1 MLNNLLLAT
10 TWVDSID
17 PQRMLIGLVVGV
29 VLLIVLVTMTKVH
42 AFLSIILAALTVA
55 VVGGVPGGEIPGII
69 TSGFG
74 GTLGSI
80 GIIIGLG
87 VIMGKIFEVSGAA
100 ETMARTFIK
109 LFGKGREEL
118 ALAVTG
124 FIVSIPIFCD
134 SAFVILF
141 PIAKAISQK
150 TRKNLLV
157 LAGALA
163 IGLGVTHTLVPPTP
177 GPLFVAEAFGV
188 EIGTMIFWGILTGIP
203 MVIVSVIYIKW
214 VGKNIVLVPNNEGVI
229 ERVVVANVDLVD
241 LKMDAKKGLPS
252 AWLSFAPIFLPII
265 LILIKQ
271 LWGTFADDVPG
282 FIALIGHP
290 VVSVSLGTLLAI
302 YGLGNKVEKTTL
314 LNYMDAG
321 IKSAGIILLVT
332 GAGGAL
338 GQVIKTT
345 GVGNYIAD
353 AITTW
358 GLPAILLP
366 FFIATLVRFIQGSGT
381 VSLITAASISAPILA
396 TMDVNPVFAALSA
409 MIGGLFF
416 SYFNDSYFHVINRSL
431 ELENPREQMKFWTGA
446 TTVSWVVGIVTVLIL
461 NLFFGGIA

>member
-1 MLNNLLLAT
+1 MINFFMLAS
-10 TWVDSID
+10 WVDEID
-17 PQRMLIGLVVGV
+17 PTRMLIGLLVGV
-29 VLLIVLVTMTKVH
+29 ILLIVLVTMTRVH
-42 AFLSIILAALTVA
+42 AFLSILLAAMTVA
-55 VVGGVPGGEIPGII
+55 IVGGVPGGQIPGII

-100 ETMARTFIK
+100 ETMARSFIK

-203 MVIVSVIYIKW
+203 MTIASVIYIRW
-214 VGKNIVLVPNNEGVI
+214 VGRNVVLVPNEDGVI
-229 ERVVVANVDLVD
+229 EKITVANVDLVD
-241 LKMDAKKGLPS
+241 LKLDKKEGLPS
-252 AWLSFAPIFLPII
+252 AWISFAPIFIPIFFI
-265 LILIKQ
+265 LVKQ
-271 LWGTFADDVPG
+271 VWDTAGTAPG
-282 FIALIGHP
+282 FIELIGHP
-290 VVSVSLGTLLAI
+290 VVSVSLGTLVAI
-302 YGLGNKVEKTTL
+302 YGLGLKTEKSVL
-314 LNYMDAG
+314 MNYMDAG

-338 GQVIKTT
+338 GNVIKVT
-345 GVGNYIAD
+345 GVGDNIAN
-353 AITTW
+353 AISTW

-366 FFIATLVRFIQGSGT
+366 FIIATLVRFIQGSGT

-396 TMDVNPVFAALSA
+396 SLDVNPVFAALSA

-431 ELENPREQMKFWTGA
+431 TIKDPKVQMKFWSGT
-446 TTVSWVVGIVTVLIL
+446 TTVAWAVGIVTVVIL
-461 NLFFGGIA
+461 NLLFGGIA

>member
-1 MLNNLLLAT
+1 MYNLLLAS
-10 TWVDSID
+10 WVDSIN
-17 PQRMLIGLVVGV
+17 PQQMLIGLAVGV

-42 AFLSIILAALTVA
+42 AFLAILLAALTVA
-55 VVGGVPGGEIPGII
+55 FVGGVPGGAIPSII

-100 ETMARTFIK
+100 ETMARVFIK

-141 PIAKAISQK
+141 PIAKAISQR

-163 IGLGVTHTLVPPTP
+163 IGLGITHTLVPPTP

-188 EIGTMIFWGILTGIP
+188 EIGTMIFWGILVGIP
-203 MVIVSVIYIKW
+203 MTIVSVLYIKW
-214 VGKNIVLVPNNEGVI
+214 VGKNIILIPNEEGVI
-229 ERVVVANVDLVD
+229 ETVEVANVKLVD
-241 LKMDAKKGLPS
+241 LKLDNDKDLPS
-252 AWLSFAPIFLPII
+252 GFLSFAPILIPIA
-265 LILIKQ
+265 LILVKQ
-271 LWGTFADDVPG
+271 LWGQFGAVPE
-282 FIALIGHP
+282 FIQLIGHP
-290 VVSVSLGTLLAI
+290 VVSVSLGTLVAI
-302 YGLGNKVEKTTL
+302 YGLGFRVDRQKL
-314 LNYMDAG
+314 LGYMDQG

-338 GQVIKTT
+338 GNVIKTT
-345 GVGNYIAD
+345 GVGNYIAE

-366 FFIATLVRFIQGSGT
+366 FIIATLVRFIQGSGT
-381 VSLITAASISAPILA
+381 VSLITSASISAPILS
-396 TMDVNPVFAALSA
+396 TLDVNPVFAALAA
-409 MIGGLFF
+409 MVGGMFF

-431 ELENPREQMKFWTGA
+431 TLEDSKQQLKFWSGA
-446 TTVSWVVGIVTVLIL
+446 TTVSWAVGLVMILIL

>member
-1 MLNNLLLAT
+1 MDNKYLYIKDLISEN
-10 TWVDSID
+10 
-17 PQRMLIGLVVGV
+17 IGLLILFGTIIGV
-29 VLLIVLVTMTKVH
+29 ALEQSKGT
-42 AFLSIILAALTVA
+42 LSIAQGVLKYLHRLPLPYA
-55 VVGGVPGGEIPGII
+55 V
-69 TSGFG
+69 SC
-74 GTLGSI
+74 I
-80 GIIIGLG
+80 GYL
-87 VIMGKIFEVSGAA
+87 
-100 ETMARTFIK
+100 
-109 LFGKGREEL
+109 
-118 ALAVTG
+118 
-124 FIVSIPIFCD
+124 VSIPVFCD
-134 SAFVILF
+134 AAFVIL
-141 PIAKAISQK
+141 SHLNK
-150 TRKNLLV
+150 TLSEKTKTPLV
-157 LAGALA
+157 GLTVALST
-163 IGLGVTHTLVPPTP
+163 GLFAPHVLVPPTP

-271 LWGTFADDVPG
+271 LWGTLADDVPG

>member
-1 MLNNLLLAT
+1 
-10 TWVDSID
+10 
-17 PQRMLIGLVVGV
+17 
-29 VLLIVLVTMTKVH
+29 
-42 AFLSIILAALTVA
+42 
-55 VVGGVPGGEIPGII
+55 
-69 TSGFG
+69 
-74 GTLGSI
+74 
-80 GIIIGLG
+80 
-87 VIMGKIFEVSGAA
+87 
-100 ETMARTFIK
+100 
-109 LFGKGREEL
+109 
-118 ALAVTG
+118 
-124 FIVSIPIFCD
+124 
-134 SAFVILF
+134 
-141 PIAKAISQK
+141 
-150 TRKNLLV
+150 
-157 LAGALA
+157 
-163 IGLGVTHTLVPPTP
+163 
-177 GPLFVAEAFGV
+177 
-188 EIGTMIFWGILTGIP
+188 
-203 MVIVSVIYIKW
+203 
-214 VGKNIVLVPNNEGVI
+214 
-229 ERVVVANVDLVD
+229 
-241 LKMDAKKGLPS
+241 
-252 AWLSFAPIFLPII
+252 
-265 LILIKQ
+265 
-271 LWGTFADDVPG
+271 
-282 FIALIGHP
+282 
-290 VVSVSLGTLLAI
+290 
-302 YGLGNKVEKTTL
+302 
-314 LNYMDAG
+314 MDAG

>member
-1 MLNNLLLAT
+1 MNYLLALDLT
-10 TWVDSID
+10 QID
-17 PQRMLIGLVVGV
+17 PQRMLIGLLVGV
-29 VLLIVLVTMTKVH
+29 VLLITLVTMTKVH
-42 AFLSIILAALTVA
+42 AFLAILLSAMTVA
-55 VVGGVPGGEIPGII
+55 LVGGVPGGEIPGII

-109 LFGKGREEL
+109 LFGKGREEI

-141 PIAKAISQK
+141 PIAKALSQK
-150 TRKNLLV
+150 TRRNLLV
-157 LAGALA
+157 LSGALA

-188 EIGTMIFWGILTGIP
+188 SIGSMIVWGIIVGIP
-203 MVIVSVIYIKW
+203 MTITSVLYIRW
-214 VGKNIVLVPNNEGVI
+214 VGKDIILIPNEDGVI
-229 ERVVVANVDLVD
+229 EEVDVVNVNLAD
-241 LKMDAKKGLPS
+241 LKLDESKKDLPS
-252 AWLSFAPIFLPII
+252 VLMSFAPIIFPLV
-265 LILIKQ
+265 LILMKQ
-271 LWGTFADDVPG
+271 IWGQFGDVPG
-282 FIALIGHP
+282 FVQFIGHP
-290 VVSVSLGTLLAI
+290 VVAVSFGTLIAI
-302 YGLGNKVEKTTL
+302 YGLAHKTEKTTL

-338 GQVIKTT
+338 GNVIKTT
-345 GVGNYIAD
+345 GVGNYIAEG
-353 AITTW
+353 ITDW
-358 GLPAILLP
+358 GIPAILLP
-366 FFIATLVRFIQGSGT
+366 FIIATLVRFIQGSGT

-396 TMDVNPVFAALSA
+396 TLDVNPVLAALSA
-409 MIGGLFF
+409 MVGGMFF

-431 ELENPREQMKFWTGA
+431 TLTDSKKQLKFWSGA
-446 TTVSWVVGIVTVLIL
+446 TTVAWATGIVVVLIL
-461 NLFFGGIA
+461 NIFM

>member
-271 LWGTFADDVPG
+271 LWA
-282 FIALIGHP
+282 
-290 VVSVSLGTLLAI
+290 SLH
-302 YGLGNKVEKTTL
+302 KT
-314 LNYMDAG
+314 
-321 IKSAGIILLVT
+321 
-332 GAGGAL
+332 
-338 GQVIKTT
+338 
-345 GVGNYIAD
+345 
-353 AITTW
+353 
-358 GLPAILLP
+358 
-366 FFIATLVRFIQGSGT
+366 
-381 VSLITAASISAPILA
+381 
-396 TMDVNPVFAALSA
+396 
-409 MIGGLFF
+409 
-416 SYFNDSYFHVINRSL
+416 
-431 ELENPREQMKFWTGA
+431 
-446 TTVSWVVGIVTVLIL
+446 
-461 NLFFGGIA
+461 